1 MDLWIGTV
9 ALGLCV
15 VCISTGNCP
24 LIYIQLCIKELHSP
38 WGNLRLGGLRK
49 IHEGF
54 WKNNCTW
61 IALCS
66 ATPRYR
72 LVKVLCTCPQWSK
85 PPKIIWLNW
94 MKPGLGQRWS
104 VSLPPYNRSP
114 RTGTGSTAVKAID
127 GRDRLQCG
135 PSFPDPYSPVVFLAH
150 SSLLNTEFYSLPAP
164 TTALPAIAD
173 VTRSGNHSKRP
184 PMECSVYSRQLFCD
198 VSSVVADLSV
208 GHAMALCAPTWVA
221 SFIVSC
227 QQLQDCMFKEPSPYY
242 TVSKL
247 HSTGCSLESG
257 ERDIHLVYVKCLPKE
272 RSLMQ
277 LQVTPLKHKHTHSE

>member
-24 LIYIQLCIKELHSP
+24 LIYIQLCIKELQSP

-114 RTGTGSTAVKAID
+114 RTGTGSRAVKAID
-127 GRDRLQCG
+127 GRIG
-135 PSFPDPYSPVVFLAH
+135 S
-150 SSLLNTEFYSLPAP
+150 
-164 TTALPAIAD
+164 
-173 VTRSGNHSKRP
+173 
-184 PMECSVYSRQLFCD
+184 
-198 VSSVVADLSV
+198 SV
-208 GHAMALCAPTWVA
+208 GHPFQIHTLLWSSLPIPPFLTLNFTPSSSHHCLIWYSRCYKVWQPLKKATNGVLC
-221 SFIVSC
+221 I
-227 QQLQDCMFKEPSPYY
+227 L
-242 TVSKL
+242 
-247 HSTGCSLESG
+247 STAVLRRVFC
-257 ERDIHLVYVKCLPKE
+257 CC
-272 RSLMQ
+272 RSLCRTRYGTLCSDLSCIIHCVMPTTSR
-277 LQVTPLKHKHTHSE
+277 LYV